1 MTVSVYDSYPDASAL
16 RDWVLYGPQDPVIF
30 QLVERLVLQRG
41 MRLSEIESMIRD
53 LLLEKLERS

>member
-53 LLLEKLERS
+53 LLVEKLERS

>member
-1 MTVSVYDSYPDASAL
+1 MTVSGYDSHPDASAL
-16 RDWVLYGPQDPVIF
+16 RDWVLYGPQNPVIF

-41 MRLSEIESMIRD
+41 MRLGEIESMIQD